1 MKQMWKRVLIVSG
14 ALMLTLALAAP
25 AFADEPAQAGPAA
38 AVDAVE
44 DQGEGMTTGMKA
56 IAVALAIGIAAGGG
70 GLGILPGLLFRFL
83 PGLFLGFLFGL
94 RFLLGLGLRL
104 LVRLVLCGRG
114 GRGGFRRGGLVFRI
128 RGGAEGRGEDQ
139 AEKARRHEEGGA
151 GPEKAGGKA

>member
-1 MKQMWKRVLIVSG
+1 MQGGDDGFQLSGEAADFDLHRLQFVLILLEGFFPQGVVKAG
-14 ALMLTLALAAP
+14 RFVVLLRG
-25 AFADEPAQAGPAA
+25 FRFRAQ
-38 AVDAVE
+38 
-44 DQGEGMTTGMKA
+44 
-56 IAVALAIGIAAGGG
+56 LGGG

>member
-1 MKQMWKRVLIVSG
+1 MKQMWKRILIVSG

-70 GLGILPGLLFRFL
+70 GIGMGLATAKSAEGISRQPEAEGKIRTMMML
-83 PGLFLGFLFGL
+83 
-94 RFLLGLGLRL
+94 
-104 LVRLVLCGRG
+104 
-114 GRGGFRRGGLVFRI
+114 GLVFI
-128 RGGAEGRGEDQ
+128 ETAIIY
-139 AEKARRHEEGGA
+139 ALLVVILIIFVL
-151 GPEKAGGKA
+151 